1 MESEKNNRIIVHGK
15 LDNAELSRVYDECDV
30 AVVPSIWPEPFGR
43 VVIEANLHALPAIV
57 SDCGGMPE
65 IISNT
70 KAGTVYKNGNNSE
83 LVKVMRD
90 YCNREKIKES
100 FENIK
105 NNIEIYSIER
115 QIESFEK
122 VYQILINKV
131 KKNENI

>member
-1 MESEKNNRIIVHGK
+1 
-15 LDNAELSRVYDECDV
+15 
-30 AVVPSIWPEPFGR
+30 
-43 VVIEANLHALPAIV
+43 
-57 SDCGGMPE
+57 MPE